1 MTTNNGWI
9 GVKKLKTT
17 CPICG
22 KPDWC
27 SISTDGSAVRC
38 ERVDTE
44 GVGDWRKITPNHS
57 PKNSNSTF
65 YTLEPKNEK
74 KQRKAQK
81 REWTYENKKG
91 KPAAKV
97 TRIDSADDKQ
107 VFQSHWDPERHKWV
121 RGLGDLEPKDLRLLN
136 YSKVLAAMRREEWI
150 FACEGEPC
158 VDEFTNTSLVATTNK
173 GGTSGFCKEQWE
185 ILKGYPKL
193 VLVPDR
199 DKPGIDH
206 MKKIQAVT
214 GATHWCFPYPGSYL
228 WKRLPASGGLDVV
241 DWTADG
247 ATKEDIL
254 NGITEEEI
262 EQIEFPKQSEDN
274 QIESSKK
281 RESQAAQVDVK
292 ELVLDLFIDE
302 NGEMLEGVDL
312 EAKILQAA
320 AEHKLNSRDL
330 RKLYQDCKAEIEK
343 GIELNE
349 INSRISDHLGTK
361 DTQLDVNK
369 FLPPILA
376 KAISGVAGK
385 SLDPALLVQPLLAAC
400 ASLLQDRSVTLKKT
414 WKEYPILWLLTCV
427 DSSMG
432 KTTGFNIVLNP
443 LLEIQKGLDLDYE
456 NKKEQYEVIK
466 AHYDAMDKKAKLEA
480 LEDPERNPRLFA
492 KEELKERLLLV
503 DDVTPESLA
512 ATLAEQPPGAGCLWA
527 KDEFASVFDTDR
539 FHSNKNSSFRKDLLT
554 YWSGPSYK
562 SVIRRDKSRGYRQNG
577 NHFSMTGGI
586 QPEIVEKVF
595 KNIDTDPDGLI
606 SRFLI
611 VNPSRPEFEDFITW
625 SQSDTDIS
633 NVLDHLY
640 QSLLKQAPGI
650 NCRLAPEAKKLYVQN
665 WTKFRTIQYRNA
677 GSRKGLAKWM
687 GKMCSHLARLALL
700 LHSIE
705 CCYEPDKDLSVIT
718 ADTMQRAI
726 YLANYYIDQFK
737 IFLSLNEDKGGDE
750 PEKTF
755 VGTAQEVYDFVREKG
770 ETTISQLRRRFQSRG
785 KKKGLGKKQLVS
797 IIGELV
803 KVTSQNPK
811 IRGVISLLSDGET
824 VTYRTKGNNPGGGG
838 GGSKPP
844 EPTPPNGD
852 RLVKEIKKQI
862 EQFRR
867 NDSVPDPVPLMSAE
881 VSSPEPAMT
890 SIEPQVIEPQVIEPQ
905 VQTVEPQVQAIE
917 PQENASEVADIPAIA
932 PVEHEPPS
940 DNKNSSRFDSFD
952 KNQGH
957 FWIHQEIPEEFKDTQ
972 AAADGTL
979 VTRLYCDRY
988 QELTV
993 GNDTIENATITHVE
1007 GLVNGKLSRLVVEIL
1022 DNESYP
1028 GRLLAQVKD
1037 TQTHEVFNIDLTQC
1051 NRFIYSDFVTT
1062 TQLQM
1067 LSSSPTLVA
1076 TC

>member
-1 MTTNNGWI
+1 MTTNKDWI
-9 GVKKLKTT
+9 CVKKLKTT

-27 SISTDGSAVRC
+27 SISTDRSVVRC
-38 ERVDTE
+38 ERVKE
-44 GVGDWRKITPNHS
+44 EKLGEWRKITPNGPHD
-57 PKNSNSTF
+57 KNSSF
-65 YTLEPKNEK
+65 YTLEPKIEK
-74 KQRKAQK
+74 KPRKPQ
-81 REWTYENKKG
+81 EWEWIYDNTKG
-91 KPAAKV
+91 KPGAKV
-97 TRIDSADDKQ
+97 TRIDSANGKKI
-107 VFQSHWDPERHKWV
+107 FQSHWDHERRKWV
-121 RGLGDLEPKDLRLLN
+121 KGGLDNVDPKDLRVLD
-136 YSKVLAAMRREEWI
+136 YSRVIAAMRKNEMI
-150 FACEGEPC
+150 FVPEGESN
-158 VDEFTNTSLVATTNK
+158 VEIFKKLGFVATTNK
-173 GGTSGFCKEQWE
+173 GGTSGFCEEQWE
-185 ILKGYPKL
+185 FLKGYKNL

-214 GATHWCFPYPGSYL
+214 GATKLLYPYPDSYL
-228 WKRLPASGGLDVV
+228 WKRPPASGGLDIV
-241 DWTADG
+241 DWVEDG

-254 NGITEEEI
+254 NGITKEEI
-262 EQIEFPKQSEDN
+262 KQIVPKQSEDN
-274 QIESSKK
+274 QLELSKK
-281 RESQAAQVDVK
+281 RGSQAAQVDVK
-292 ELVLDLFIDE
+292 ELVFDLFIDE
-302 NGEMLEGVDL
+302 NEEMLEGADL
-312 EAKILQAA
+312 EAKIIQTA

-330 RKLYQDCKAEIEK
+330 RKLYQDHKAEIER
-343 GIELNE
+343 GIELDE
-349 INSRISDHLGTK
+349 INSRISDYLGTK

-369 FLPPILA
+369 FLPPALA
-376 KAISGVAGK
+376 KVISAVAGK
-385 SLDPALLVQPLLAAC
+385 SLDPALLIQPLLAAC

-414 WKEYPILWLLTCV
+414 WKEYPILWLLACV

-456 NKKEQYEVIK
+456 DKKEQYEVIK
-466 AHYDAMDKKAKLEA
+466 AHYDAMDKKAKLEV

-492 KEELKERLLLV
+492 KEELRERLLLL

-527 KDEFASVFDTDR
+527 KDEFASVFDTDK
-539 FHSNKNSSFRKDLLT
+539 FHSNKNSSFRKELLT

-595 KNIDTDPDGLI
+595 KNIDTDPDGLV
-606 SRFLI
+606 SRFLL

-625 SQSDTDIS
+625 SESDVDIS

-640 QSLLKQAPGI
+640 QSLMKQASGV
-650 NCRLAPEAKKLYVQN
+650 NCRLTPEAKRLYVQN
-665 WTKFRTIQYRNA
+665 WVKFRTTQYRNA

-687 GKMCSHLARLALL
+687 GKMCSHLVRLALL

-726 YLANYYIDQFK
+726 YLANYYIDQFR
-737 IFLSLNEDKGGDE
+737 IFQDLHEDKGEDE
-750 PEKTF
+750 PEKTLI
-755 VGTAQEVYDFVREKG
+755 GTIAEVYDFVREKG
-770 ETTISQLRRRFQSRG
+770 KTTITQLRRKFQTRG
-785 KKKGLGKKQLVS
+785 KKKGLSKKRLVS

-803 KVTSQNPK
+803 KITPQNPN
-811 IRGVISLLSDGET
+811 IRGIVDLLSDGET
-824 VTYRTKGNNPGGGG
+824 VTYRTKGSNPGGGG

-867 NDSVPDPVPLMSAE
+867 NDSVPDPVPPMSAE
-881 VSSPEPAMT
+881 VSSPEPAMA
-890 SIEPQVIEPQVIEPQ
+890 SIEPQVQAVEPQVIEPQ
-905 VQTVEPQVQAIE
+905 VQAVEPQVQAIE

-940 DNKNSSRFDSFD
+940 DNKDSSRFDSFD

-988 QELTV
+988 QGLTV
-993 GNDTIENATITHVE
+993 GDATITHVE
-1007 GLVNGKLSRLVVEIL
+1007 GLVNGKLSRLVIEIL

-1037 TQTHEVFNIDLTQC
+1037 TQTHEVFIIDLTQC
-1051 NRFIYSDFVTT
+1051 DRFIYSDSVTT

-1067 LSSSPTLVA
+1067 LSSPPRLVA
-1076 TC
+1076 TS